1 MGMML
6 PKPVLTSLNE
16 RCGNGIFRV
25 GSACVNGYREN
36 MEDAHIAYMKP
47 SWGFFGVFD
56 GHVND
61 HCSMYLEQEW
71 ARVMDEIKLPITDEK
86 LKEISLEV
94 DKKYLDNNPQGG
106 STGTFFIAEHQS
118 AENVVTLQVGNVGDS
133 RVLVCRNGVC
143 EAMTEDHKPTNPG
156 ERRRILSCGGT
167 VENARVNG
175 SLALSRAFGDADY
188 KRFDGDQLNQQVIA
202 LPDVTRVSLEL
213 NKGNYAVLAC
223 DGVFEGDF
231 SNEEVIDFVNEQMKT
246 ESDIAVISYRVC
258 EEAIRRGSKD
268 NISCMIVQF
277 APGND
282 YATRE
287 RYEFVP
293 GPLSA
298 TTHTGFMKAY
308 WAMAAKGNVS
318 PARCLEMRYD
328 FLSNMSEHDE
338 EMQSELALFGEGPPP
353 SVSGAER
360 TQWFENIVAQ
370 LRGQPSSPGDS
381 RNSLVSQLQQRGISI
396 NAFLDAMR
404 AADADLDDN

>member
-47 SWGFFGVFD
+47 NWGFFGVFD

-61 HCSMYLEQEW
+61 HCSMYLEEEW
-71 ARVMDEIKLPITDEK
+71 ARVMDNIKLPITDERM
-86 LKEISLEV
+86 KELALEV
-94 DKKYLDNNPQGG
+94 DKKYMDNNPQGG
-106 STGTFFIAEHQS
+106 STGTFFIAEHDS
-118 AENVVTLQVGNVGDS
+118 TEGAVSLQVGNVGDS
-133 RVLVCRNGVC
+133 RVLVCRDGACVS
-143 EAMTEDHKPTNPG
+143 MTEDHKPTNPG

-202 LPDVTRVSLEL
+202 LPDVTRIKLEQ

-223 DGVFEGDF
+223 DGVFEGEF
-231 SNEEVIDFVNEQMKT
+231 SNEEVITFVNEQMKT
-246 ESDIAVISYRVC
+246 ETDTAVISYRVC

-277 APGND
+277 CPAGDFADAP
-282 YATRE
+282 RH
-287 RYEFVP
+287 EFVP
-293 GPLSA
+293 GPLAA

-308 WAMAAKGNVS
+308 WAMANKGGVS
-318 PARCLEMRYD
+318 AGRCLELRYD
-328 FLSNMSEHDE
+328 FLVGL
-338 EMQSELALFGEGPPP
+338 SELDDELQAELQLFGEGPPA
-353 SVSGAER
+353 SSSGAER
-360 TQWFENIVAQ
+360 TAWFENVVNQ
-370 LRGQPSSPGDS
+370 LRGQPAAPGDS

-404 AADADLDDN
+404 AADQDLDDN